1 MVIAEDLFLRS
12 PLPILL
18 IDAPT
23 RTILHANEAF
33 AELLDMPLHRIRQAL
48 VYDFDRGPADEV
60 DEYLILAVACQDTR
74 PRRRAFSGR
83 NGTKVEVT
91 VQAVPLG
98 GDRGNRLALF
108 VRDVRPEQ
116 RAEQDR
122 NRLQA
127 QLWMAQKH
135 EAVGRLA
142 SGIAHDFNNT
152 LSAILMT
159 AESLQKRANAA
170 DTATR
175 ADLDLIVDASLKA
188 RSLTRELLAF
198 SGKQQLQPRP
208 TRMNQVVEDIEELL
222 RRTLPE
228 DINFVFRPSSSSATV
243 NADPTQMQQV
253 LLNLVMN
260 ARDAMPGGGYLVVRV
275 DEVDLSPEF
284 ARDYASVRPGPHV
297 MLSVTD
303 TGIGMEEETR
313 NRIFEPFFS
322 TRERGTGGS
331 GMGLATVYGIVK
343 QSGGSIWVT
352 SESGVGTTFR
362 VYLPRLATGLPPS
375 ASASREA
382 AIPAAAVEAEIPAS
396 AGARAVSETSGDS
409 KAPPKAPPEAPL
421 EAKSEPAFVAEP
433 GAATSATRETPAEL
447 QAPIQEVVT
456 EALGDAPRGSEH
468 VLLVED
474 EKGVRRMATR
484 VLRDLGYVVTTA
496 ETPREALQVHQ
507 ELWPERGPHPIDILL
522 TDIVM
527 PGMSGV
533 ELAERLLEKRADLP
547 VLYMSGYLD
556 PIDESDRPHP
566 SEARIA
572 KPFTQRELAEAMRAL
587 LDVPM
592 EPSPFVF

>member
-33 AELLDMPLHRIRQAL
+33 AELLDLPLHRIRQAL
-48 VYDFDRGPADEV
+48 VYDFDRGGADEV
-60 DEYLILAVACQDTR
+60 DEYLILAVACQDAR
-74 PRRRAFSGR
+74 PRRRTFSGR
-83 NGTKVEVT
+83 NGARVEVS

-122 NRLQA
+122 NRLQS

-152 LSAILMT
+152 LSAVLMT
-159 AESLQKRANAA
+159 TESLQKRVDAE
-170 DTATR
+170 DMETR

-222 RRTLPE
+222 RRTLPD
-228 DINFVFRPSSSSATV
+228 DINFVFRPSSANATV

-303 TGIGMEEETR
+303 TGIGMEEETQ
-313 NRIFEPFFS
+313 NRIFEPFYS

-362 VYLPRLATGLPPS
+362 VYLPRL
-375 ASASREA
+375 
-382 AIPAAAVEAEIPAS
+382 S
-396 AGARAVSETSGDS
+396 AGI
-409 KAPPKAPPEAPL
+409 PPKAPAAAKEREPQKAEAEVRAETAVTSEAPA
-421 EAKSEPAFVAEP
+421 EAEAPVEAEAAIEAEARSETNTPEVAEEP
-433 GAATSATRETPAEL
+433 NPW
-447 QAPIQEVVT
+447 V
-456 EALGDAPRGSEH
+456 DAPRGSEH
-468 VLLVED
+468 ILLVED
-474 EKGVRRMATR
+474 KEGVRRMAAR
-484 VLRDLGYVVTTA
+484 VLRELGYVVTEA
-496 ETPREALQVHQ
+496 ETPEEALQAHQ
-507 ELWPERGPHPIDILL
+507 EMWPERGPHPVDMLL

-533 ELAERLLEKRADLP
+533 ELAEQLLEKREDLP

-556 PIDESDRPHP
+556 PIDQDPDLPQPRG
-566 SEARIA
+566 ARIA
-572 KPFTQRELAEAMRAL
+572 KPFTERELAEAMREL
-587 LDVPM
+587 LDVPV